1 MTRILARLTVLALAI
16 GISMSAF
23 AGSTKTDTIT
33 LYHDAQLNG
42 TTIPAG
48 EYTVKCETSG
58 SSAQV
63 KFIKGRKEVASASGQ
78 TKDLGSKAPN
88 GQVVLQDGGGV
99 PSITEVDLAGS
110 KTGVTFD
117 TSMANAG
124 K

>member
-1 MTRILARLTVLALAI
+1 MTRILARLTVLVFAI
-16 GISMSAF
+16 GISINAF

-48 EYTVKCETSG
+48 EYTVKCETTG
-58 SSAQV
+58 NSAQV
-63 KFIKGRKEVASASGQ
+63 RFMKGGKEVASASGQ
-78 TKDLGSKAPN
+78 AKELGSKAEH
-88 GQVVLQDGGGV
+88 GQVVLQNG
-99 PSITEVDLAGS
+99 SIQEVDLAGS

-117 TSMANAG
+117 SSMANAG

>member
-16 GISMSAF
+16 GISISAF

-63 KFIKGRKEVASASGQ
+63 KFMKGRKEVASASGQ
-78 TKDLGSKAPN
+78 TKDLGSKSQN

-110 KTGVTFD
+110 TTGVTFD
-117 TSMANAG
+117 SSMANAG

>member
-1 MTRILARLTVLALAI
+1 MTRILARLTMLAFAI
-16 GISMSAF
+16 GISIGAF

-58 SSAQV
+58 GSSQI
-63 KFIKGRKEVASASGQ
+63 KFMKGRKEVASASGQ
-78 TKDLGSKAPN
+78 TKELDKKAQN
-88 GQVVLQDGGGV
+88 GQVILQNG
-99 PSITEVDLAGS
+99 SIQEVDLAGS

-117 TSMANAG
+117 SSMANAG